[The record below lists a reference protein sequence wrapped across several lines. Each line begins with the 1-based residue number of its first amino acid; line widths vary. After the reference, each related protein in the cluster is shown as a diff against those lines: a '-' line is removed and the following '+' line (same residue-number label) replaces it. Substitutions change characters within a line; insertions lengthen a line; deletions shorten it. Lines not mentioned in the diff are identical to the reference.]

1 MRGVYEAARKCL
13 VEYGGYC
20 FTVNQESSVE
30 GASSRVD
37 YVAMVNDSPMAL
49 CEAKSP
55 SVMKNEES
63 WQAAACAGHRVGMDS
78 QSISRAENS
87 RSGKCSIS
95 VSCNVCF

>member
-55 SVMKNEES
+55 SVMK
-63 WQAAACAGHRVGMDS
+63 RVGKLLPARG
-78 QSISRAENS
+78 IELE
-87 RSGKCSIS
+87 
-95 VSCNVCF
+95 